1 MRFLTRL
8 FSDKCPPQL
17 TTTELHFLRYACE
30 ASDSGGRMQYTAGSH
45 KRLLDLGLIK
55 ARKYY
60 SDLSGP
66 GKFAEI
72 TPDGRKVLRE
82 LTR

>member
-1 MRFLTRL
+1 MSFFRRL
-8 FSDKCPPQL
+8 FGEKFPPQL
-17 TTTELHFLRYACE
+17 NTTELHFLRYACE

-55 ARKYY
+55 VRKYS
-60 SDLSGP
+60 SDFSGP

-72 TPDGRKVLRE
+72 TPYGRKALRE